1 MGTPSVQGTGRSTAV
16 PPSSTATVVPP
27 EAKYDPA
34 MDAVMGSHTKITDK
48 STNVDKSV
56 AHLVDQVYG
65 QNGQAKMGS
74 GDAAYQLKKYLT
86 DHPDAKPQV
95 VAALAQHYSDSF
107 GQAPWRHNELK
118 SVIKQAGLGADV
130 GTALD
135 ALGKA
140 NPTAPHLLASK
151 AMNGKQTSLS
161 ASQEL
166 QLGDKAAQKATFY
179 GDLKTLNDPGAIA
192 TMEECEYSSD
202 QSTNRDNGR
211 FGTNGVKML
220 SEMKVDDPRWTS
232 LQDKNKI
239 VPMEKRQAM
248 IDAAKNVYDPKN
260 TDLLKEVTGDDGI
273 FEPGDLGKAIENN
286 DKPIEPKKLDYETVV
301 QDGYLNH
308 DENKRWWANHEKDAN
323 QALGPLNDPN
333 VTKLADHLGHQ
344 FDVTETE
351 GDGKYSMHGLEKIA
365 TLTPDS
371 PEWGPTGGPDQVP
384 YEKRAAVIASAKFA
398 SDPSNADVMK
408 YVRGGDDSVDA
419 GDIQKWQDDFHSRMS
434 AQVDVSVED
443 QKNDPLLAINGD
455 A

>member
-1 MGTPSVQGTGRSTAV
+1 MDTPSVQGPGRSTAV
-16 PPSSTATVVPP
+16 QTSSTATAAPA
-27 EAKYDPA
+27 ESKYDPA

-48 STNVDKSV
+48 STDVDKSV

-65 QNGQAKMGS
+65 QNGQATMRD
-74 GDAAYQLKKYLT
+74 GDAAYQLKKYVA
-86 DHPDAKPQV
+86 DHPEAKPQV
-95 VAALAQHYSDSF
+95 VAALAQHYADSYDK
-107 GQAPWRHNELK
+107 APWRHDALK
-118 SVIKQAGLGADV
+118 SVIKQAGLQKDV

-140 NPTAPHLLASK
+140 NPTAPHLVA
-151 AMNGKQTSLS
+151 ARARNNKQTSLS

-166 QLGDKAAQKATFY
+166 QLGDQAAQKTKFN
-179 GDLKTLNDPGAIA
+179 DNLKVLNDPGAIA
-192 TMEECEYSSD
+192 TMEECEYSAD

-220 SEMKVDDPRWTS
+220 SELTVDDPRWTT

-239 VPMEKRQAM
+239 VPKEKRQAM
-248 IDAAKNVYDPKN
+248 IDAAKVVNAPEN
-260 TDLLKEVTGDDGI
+260 TDLLKQVTGDDFI
-273 FEPGDLGKAIENN
+273 FERGDLDKAIANN

-308 DENKRWWANHEKDAN
+308 DENKRWWANHEKDVN
-323 QALGPLNDPN
+323 EVLGPLNDTN

-344 FDVTETE
+344 FDVTEIE
-351 GDGKYSMHGLEKIA
+351 GDGNYSMHGLEKIA

-371 PEWGPTGGPDQVP
+371 AEWGPTGGPDQVP
-384 YEKRAAVIASAKFA
+384 YEKRAQAIKAAQA
-398 SDPSNADVMK
+398 ATDPKNADVMK
-408 YVRGGDDSVDA
+408 SVRGGDGSVDA

-434 AQVDVSVED
+434 AQVEVSAED

-455 A
+455 V